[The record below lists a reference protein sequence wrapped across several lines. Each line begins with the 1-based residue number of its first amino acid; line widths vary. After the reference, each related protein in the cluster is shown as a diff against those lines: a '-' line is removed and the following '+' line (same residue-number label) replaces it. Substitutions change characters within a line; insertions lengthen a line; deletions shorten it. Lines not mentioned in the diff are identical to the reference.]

1 MSITTRGF
9 SLLEVVLAMAI
20 GSILLLGPHDFY
32 RRYSVRSGTTRDSY
46 RWKMKSGSEPIP

>member
-20 GSILLLGPHDFY
+20 GSILLLGSARFLPALQ
-32 RRYSVRSGTTRDSY
+32 R
-46 RWKMKSGSEPIP
+46 E